1 MERLTHIVFTV
12 TNDLN
17 YDQRM
22 QRISSTL
29 ADNRYKVTL
38 VGFNKKNS
46 QPVINQNFDQQRITV
61 LFKKGKLFFIEYN
74 IRLFF
79 WLLFRNFDIYGAID
93 LDTVMPVFINAK
105 LKGKICVYDAHEFYE
120 ELPELVDRPVIQKFW
135 KTVAKIF
142 LSRIK
147 NNYTVSQSIAD
158 ALSDKYKQPYSVIR
172 NVPILQKESSEQH
185 AKQNQI
191 LYQGA
196 LNKGRGLEE
205 LIDAME
211 MINADL
217 IIAGEGDL
225 SNEIRAFAAGKN
237 YSHRIHFTGLLSP
250 EALKEKT
257 LQAKVGVNLVA
268 HLGLSYYYSLSNKFF
283 DYIQAGIP
291 QVTMDFPEYRLI
303 NSKYNIAI
311 LIDSLSAEKIAEA
324 VNALLN
330 NTTLYNTL
338 SENTESA
345 KQELNWSNEQKKLL
359 EFYKHVK

>member
-1 MERLTHIVFTV
+1 
-12 TNDLN
+12 
-17 YDQRM
+17 M

-29 ADNRYKVTL
+29 AGNGYKVTL

-46 QPVINQNFDQQRITV
+46 QPLSNQNFEQERITV
-61 LFKKGKLFFIEYN
+61 VFKKGKLFFIEYN

-79 WLLFRNFDIYGAID
+79 WLLFRKFDMYGAID

-120 ELPELVDRPVIQKFW
+120 ELPELVGRPVIQKFW

-147 NNYTVSQSIAD
+147 NNYTVSQSIAN
-158 ALSDKYKQPYSVIR
+158 ALSKKYKQSYSVIR
-172 NVPILQKESSEQH
+172 NVPVLKKASSKQFV
-185 AKQNQI
+185 KQNQI

-225 SNEIRAFAAGKN
+225 SNEIRAFAAEKK

-250 EALKEKT
+250 DALKEKT

-291 QVTMDFPEYRLI
+291 QVTMDFPEYSLI
-303 NSKYNIAI
+303 NTQYNIAI
-311 LIDSLSAEKIAEA
+311 LIDSLSVEKIAEA

-338 SENTESA
+338 SGNTESA

-359 EFYKHVK
+359 EFYKHVR